1 MDVMLDIRLSMWIYH
16 QRFRLSL
23 LLRKEKNL
31 ESNVRSITKA
41 LTYRFW
47 QSLNTFII
55 SFLVTGKLEM
65 AAAIVS
71 IEVFIKIIVY
81 FWHERIWSHIRWGR
95 K

>member
-1 MDVMLDIRLSMWIYH
+1 MTET
-16 QRFRLSL
+16 
-23 LLRKEKNL
+23 KT
-31 ESNVRSITKA
+31 RSVVKA

-55 SFLVTGKLEM
+55 SLIVTGKIDM

-71 IEVFIKIIVY
+71 IEVVVKIVIY
-81 FWHERIWSHIRWGR
+81 FFHERIWDRVRWGLT

>member
-1 MDVMLDIRLSMWIYH
+1 MN
-16 QRFRLSL
+16 
-23 LLRKEKNL
+23 ETTA
-31 ESNVRSITKA
+31 RSIIKA

-55 SFLVTGKLEM
+55 SLAVTGKIDM

-71 IEVFIKIIVY
+71 IEVIVKIVIY
-81 FWHERIWSHIRWGR
+81 FFHERIWTRIKWGR

>member
-1 MDVMLDIRLSMWIYH
+1 MNETTS
-16 QRFRLSL
+16 
-23 LLRKEKNL
+23 
-31 ESNVRSITKA
+31 RSIVKA

-55 SFLVTGKLEM
+55 SLVVTGKIDM

-71 IEVFIKIIVY
+71 IEVVVKIVIY
-81 FWHERIWSHIRWGR
+81 FFHERIWTKIKWGR